1 MSPET
6 VTAVVGAVGVVG
18 GAVVS
23 AIPAALGL
31 RRARGAAQEE
41 GAATRD
47 TVETLGARLE
57 AKVGAVRDELRS
69 DVAEL
74 REDVMDVRA
83 WQAGHDAEHMLMA
96 RRRPEQ

>member
-6 VTAVVGAVGVVG
+6 VTAVVGALGIVG

-23 AIPAALGL
+23 AIPAVLGL

-41 GAATRD
+41 GAATRE
-47 TVETLGARLE
+47 TVETLGARL
-57 AKVGAVRDELRS
+57 GARLDDVRDELRT

-74 REDVMDVRA
+74 REDITDVRA
-83 WQAGHDAEHMLMA
+83 WQAAHDAEHFLI
-96 RRRPEQ
+96 RRNPGT